1 MAKFWV
7 WVGQGPEET
16 TDDEWQRRF
25 DAWKE
30 AGIDAVLPEVVFN
43 GGARYGSDHLPV
55 RARWMEQIFPLVQAA
70 GLEFHCWMHM
80 MCNTMEPIHDEHPE
94 WWNVNREGKDSWN
107 HPAYVDYYRFLCP
120 SRPEVHAFL
129 QKRLKELAA
138 WDVDGLHIDYIRH
151 PDVILASTLQPKYGI
166 VQDREYPPYDYCYCE
181 VCRAGFAE
189 THGVDPLEMEDPT
202 ASEEWFQY
210 RCDLITTLVNEH
222 LIPVGRAAGKQM
234 TAAVFPNWQNVRQQW
249 GRWQLDH
256 VLPMLYHPFYDEPI
270 DWIGDRVREEIA
282 FLEHGEP
289 LSAGVMLGGMSDD
302 DVRRMI
308 EVSLEAGAAGVSFFS
323 SGNLDEGKLAVIKAA
338 ARGA

>member
-1 MAKFWV
+1 
-7 WVGQGPEET
+7 
-16 TDDEWQRRF
+16 
-25 DAWKE
+25 
-30 AGIDAVLPEVVFN
+30 
-43 GGARYGSDHLPV
+43 
-55 RARWMEQIFPLVQAA
+55 
-70 GLEFHCWMHM
+70 
-80 MCNTMEPIHDEHPE
+80 
-94 WWNVNREGKDSWN
+94 
-107 HPAYVDYYRFLCP
+107 
-120 SRPEVHAFL
+120 VHAFL